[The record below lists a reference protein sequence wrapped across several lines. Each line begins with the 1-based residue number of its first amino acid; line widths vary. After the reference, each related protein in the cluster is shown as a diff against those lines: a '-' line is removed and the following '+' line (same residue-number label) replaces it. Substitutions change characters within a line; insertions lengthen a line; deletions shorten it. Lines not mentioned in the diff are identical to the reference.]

1 MKSSRPLEPIPKE
14 MTATA
19 IMEYAIK
26 CGQKWER
33 RGMRIITFA
42 TGEVE
47 HFRSYNAAKKASRK
61 LQGAKQGYAGMRIL
75 K

>member
-1 MKSSRPLEPIPKE
+1 MGLDTDVCTKCE

-33 RGMRIITFA
+33 RGMRILTFA
-42 TGEVE
+42 TGEIE
-47 HFRSYNAAKKASRK
+47 HFKSFNAAKKASRK
-61 LQGAKQGYAGMRIL
+61 LQGARQGYAGMRRAP
-75 K
+75 

>member
-1 MKSSRPLEPIPKE
+1 MEKDRDVCTKCE

-19 IMEYAIK
+19 IMEYAIS

-33 RGMRIITFA
+33 RGMRILTFA

-47 HFRSYNAAKKASRK
+47 HFKSENAAKKASRK
-61 LQGAKQGYAGMRIL
+61 LQGARQGYAGMRVVT
-75 K
+75 